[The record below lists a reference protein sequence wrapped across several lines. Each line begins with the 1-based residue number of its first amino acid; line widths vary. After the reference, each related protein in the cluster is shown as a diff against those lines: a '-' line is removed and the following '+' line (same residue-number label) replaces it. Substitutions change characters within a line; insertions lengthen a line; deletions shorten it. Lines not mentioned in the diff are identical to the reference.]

1 MMPMISLGPK
11 RAAKLLRAV
20 SPRTN
25 AVWGGGCHNLV
36 IILPL

>member
-11 RAAKLLRAV
+11 RATEFLCAV
-20 SPRTN
+20 SLRTN
-25 AVWGGGCHNLV
+25 AVWRGGCHNLV